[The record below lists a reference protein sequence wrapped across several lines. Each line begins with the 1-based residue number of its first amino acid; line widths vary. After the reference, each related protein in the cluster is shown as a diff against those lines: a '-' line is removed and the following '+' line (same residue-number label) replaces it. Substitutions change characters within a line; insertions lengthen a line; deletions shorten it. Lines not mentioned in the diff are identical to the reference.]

1 MRHAPHPCQAAAAA
15 PAPAAPASG
24 DGTISNG
31 HAYSPAD
38 GLARGVD
45 AISLGP
51 PLSSPGGNSNGQRNA
66 NSSPRSTHTRARA
79 HSSSAAHSPCRTLRC
94 VDSLLAVRT
103 YCSACGSHASQPHA
117 ELVISSPSQLI
128 MNSLLSQRCVA
139 AGPSPTYR
147 FPSSPRVG
155 SCRLDHRQ
163 HGGRRKPISWVLQ
176 SWLERHAHRGAPAC
190 SASGVCGVGAKVK
203 KEVR

>member
-1 MRHAPHPCQAAAAA
+1 MANVTQIPAHEAHTHA
-15 PAPAAPASG
+15 
-24 DGTISNG
+24 
-31 HAYSPAD
+31 
-38 GLARGVD
+38 
-45 AISLGP
+45 
-51 PLSSPGGNSNGQRNA
+51 
-66 NSSPRSTHTRARA
+66 RARTLPQPPTRHVVPCAALIPCSLFARTVA
-79 HSSSAAHSPCRTLRC
+79 HAALTPHSPTQR
-94 VDSLLAVRT
+94 
-103 YCSACGSHASQPHA
+103 
-117 ELVISSPSQLI
+117 LVISSPSQLI